1 MGIGDHDFWEQIV
14 QKILTEV
21 RKQENISAV

>member
-14 QKILTEV
+14 QKRLTEV
-21 RKQENISAV
+21 RKQENISAF